1 MGHSLPPS
9 QSAGE
14 NTLGGVCS
22 VRMHPSPPGLCTL
35 CSFIILVP
43 TGCEQWMERC
53 CLVCSRRAGIKP
65 QTRLLLCFLP
75 LPFLPP
81 AQGFHW
87 DSLGWK
93 LRELSAGAALRFL
106 MLEESRGS
114 LFVFHPLCQNISGCS
129 VEGAVILRFLAVSRV
144 IGSSCSPAW
153 LLQLFQL
160 I

>member
-1 MGHSLPPS
+1 MLGRTPLGELAPFGCIHPLPASALSAPSLFWS
-9 QSAGE
+9 QQVVSSAWSGAA
-14 NTLGGVCS
+14 S
-22 VRMHPSPPGLCTL
+22 
-35 CSFIILVP
+35 
-43 TGCEQWMERC
+43 
-53 CLVCSRRAGIKP
+53 CSRRAGIKP

-93 LRELSAGAALRFL
+93 LREFSAGAALRFL

-129 VEGAVILRFLAVSRV
+129 VEGAVIPRFLAVSRV
-144 IGSSCSPAW
+144 IRSSCSPAW